1 MAATFS
7 FLFIDDVYL
16 KTYTPV
22 GKSID
27 VDQIY
32 PFVGEAQDIYI
43 QDLLGTPLYNELEYK
58 LYSGLTFSQPYF
70 TSYEIE
76 LVNLCS
82 KSLAYWSV
90 YLALPH
96 LSIQI
101 RNIGLGRA
109 VSDNTSSG
117 SLEDLRYIRDEMKNL
132 AEFWAQRVVN
142 YLCENSEYF
151 PLYRAASPDIYPQNW
166 VYDSDIYI
174 EEVYKDLTAD
184 QLKLLQK
191 YIGK

>member
-16 KTYTPV
+16 KSYTPV
-22 GKSID
+22 GKSVD

-43 QDLLGTPLYNELEYK
+43 QDLLGTPLYNELEYR
-58 LYSGLTFSQPYF
+58 LYSGLTFSTPYF
-70 TSYEIE
+70 NNFEID
-76 LVNLCS
+76 LINMCS

-109 VSDNTSSG
+109 TSENTQTSN
-117 SLEDLRYIRDEMKNL
+117 LDDLRFIRDEMKNL
-132 AEFWAQRVVN
+132 AEFWSQRVVN
-142 YLCENSEYF
+142 FLCENSEQF
-151 PLYRAASPDIYPQNW
+151 PLYMAASKDIYPQNW

-174 EEVYKDLTAD
+174 EDVYRDLTID